1 MLRQYK
7 ARPLAGGR
15 RFVASPPVI
24 PAGWLPPFCMSN
36 DRLDGGANC
45 GVTRSYKPWEIAAM
59 AFRRALNR
67 PSVEFSSFS
76 ARRDAMSESLDQS
89 QAADRI
95 TPKPADSPLSEAP
108 PPGPDA
114 HTRDAA
120 ATGPVVPPVPS
131 TGAQFLTVFPPIML
145 PMFLAVADQTI
156 VATALPAIASSLGD
170 IERAS
175 WVVVSY
181 LIANTIAAPVYG
193 RLGDT
198 FGRRL
203 MMFVALG
210 IFVAG
215 SVLCALAPSILM
227 LTAFRVVQ
235 GFGGG
240 GLMTLSQALIGEA
253 IPPRERGRY
262 QGYLAGI
269 AVSSNTFGPV
279 AGGYLTQA
287 FGWQS
292 IFLINIPLGLL
303 AVFFVFRIPPR
314 QGDRRRTMF
323 DAPGLVL
330 FIFFVGP
337 VIVAL
342 EQVQRMEVS
351 TLPLALGLLVFGLVS
366 LGLLTWQERIT
377 TSPLIPPRLFRQP
390 SIWRADAM
398 AACHGAALVSLITF
412 LPIYLRAV
420 RGASPAET
428 GLILLP
434 LTAGI
439 GIGSMFTGQMVTR
452 TGRTAV
458 FPTYGLMAATIGLVA
473 IAFLAPLMSPTQLA
487 WSFCVIALFMGT
499 VMGVVQVTVQ
509 AVSGPRLLGTGAAMV
524 QFSRSVGAAVG
535 TASVAAILFS
545 ILSATDRSTA
555 SLFGSI
561 IEQGPDVLATL
572 APARQAAVHAQIG
585 EAFRAAFLTVAAFTG
600 MGTVLAWTL
609 PLRRL

>member
-1 MLRQYK
+1 M
-7 ARPLAGGR
+7 
-15 RFVASPPVI
+15 
-24 PAGWLPPFCMSN
+24 N
-36 DRLDGGANC
+36 
-45 GVTRSYKPWEIAAM
+45 E
-59 AFRRALNR
+59 
-67 PSVEFSSFS
+67 SS
-76 ARRDAMSESLDQS
+76 DQS
-89 QAADRI
+89 GAADRSI
-95 TPKPADSPLSEAP
+95 VEAAAP
-108 PPGPDA
+108 P
-114 HTRDAA
+114 TRPENANTQPEKRSA
-120 ATGPVVPPVPS
+120 
-131 TGAQFLTVFPPIML
+131 GAQFLTVFPPIML

-156 VATALPAIASSLGD
+156 VATALPTIASNLGE

-198 FGRRL
+198 FGRRA
-203 MMFVALG
+203 MMIVALA
-210 IFVAG
+210 IFMFG
-215 SVLCALAPSILM
+215 SVLCALAPSIEL
-227 LTAFRVVQ
+227 LTAFRVLQ

-253 IPPRERGRY
+253 LPPRERGRY

-287 FGWQS
+287 LGWQS
-292 IFLINIPLGLL
+292 IFLINIPLGLI
-303 AVFFVFRIPPR
+303 AVMFVFRIPPR
-314 QGDRRRTMF
+314 QGDRRRTTF

-337 VIVAL
+337 VILAL
-342 EQVQRMEVS
+342 EQVQRMQLN
-351 TLPLALGLLVFGLVS
+351 TLPLALGLLAFGLVA
-366 LGLLTWQERIT
+366 LGLLAWQEQLT

-390 SIWRADAM
+390 SIWRSDAM

-439 GIGSMFTGQMVTR
+439 GLGSMFTGQMVTR
-452 TGRTAV
+452 TGYTAV
-458 FPTYGLMAATIGLVA
+458 FPTYGLMAATAGLLA
-473 IAFLAPLMSPTQLA
+473 LAFVIPYLSTAAMA
-487 WSFCVIALFMGT
+487 WSFCGIALFMGT

-509 AVSGPRLLGTGAAMV
+509 SVSGPRLLGTGAATV
-524 QFSRSVGAAVG
+524 QFSRSVGAAFG
-535 TASVAAILFS
+535 TAAVAAILFS
-545 ILSATDRSTA
+545 ILAATDRDTA
-555 SLFGSI
+555 SLFGTI
-561 IEQGPDVLATL
+561 IEQGPDAIAALPA
-572 APARQAAVHAQIG
+572 ARQAIVQAEIG
-585 EAFRAAFLTVAAFTG
+585 DAFRAAFITIATFTAAG
-600 MGTVLAWTL
+600 AALAWSL

>member
-1 MLRQYK
+1 M
-7 ARPLAGGR
+7 
-15 RFVASPPVI
+15 
-24 PAGWLPPFCMSN
+24 N
-36 DRLDGGANC
+36 
-45 GVTRSYKPWEIAAM
+45 
-59 AFRRALNR
+59 
-67 PSVEFSSFS
+67 
-76 ARRDAMSESLDQS
+76 ESLDRPQS
-89 QAADRI
+89 ADRAA
-95 TPKPADSPLSEAP
+95 PKGLSSP
-108 PPGPDA
+108 
-114 HTRDAA
+114 
-120 ATGPVVPPVPS
+120 PPVPAGGGVADS
-131 TGAQFLTVFPPIML
+131 DTHSHGIPAKLAPSAGSQFLTVFPPIML

-156 VATALPAIASSLGD
+156 VATALPAIASDLGE

-210 IFVAG
+210 IFMAG
-215 SVLCALAPSILM
+215 SVLCALAPSVEV

-262 QGYLAGI
+262 QGYLAGV

-303 AVFFVFRIPPR
+303 AVLFVFRIPPR
-314 QGDRRRTMF
+314 EGDRRRTMF
-323 DAPGLVL
+323 DSPGLVL

-337 VIVAL
+337 VILAL
-342 EQVQRMEVS
+342 EQVQRMELS
-351 TLPLALGLLVFGLVS
+351 TLPLAVGLLAFGLVS
-366 LGLLTWQERIT
+366 LGLLAWQETIT

-420 RGASPAET
+420 IGASPAET
-428 GLILLP
+428 GLVLLP

-452 TGRTAV
+452 TGCTAV
-458 FPTYGLMAATIGLVA
+458 FPTYGLMAATVGLVA
-473 IAFLAPLMSPTQLA
+473 IALFAPHLTPAELA

-535 TASVAAILFS
+535 TAAVATILFS
-545 ILSATDRSTA
+545 ILLASDRGTA

-561 IEQGPDVLATL
+561 IEHGPEVIANLP
-572 APARQAAVHAQIG
+572 PARQAVIHAQIG
-585 EAFRAAFLTVAAFTG
+585 EAFRAAFLTIAAFTG
-600 MGTVLAWTL
+600 VGTLLAWSL

>member
-1 MLRQYK
+1 M
-7 ARPLAGGR
+7 
-15 RFVASPPVI
+15 
-24 PAGWLPPFCMSN
+24 N
-36 DRLDGGANC
+36 
-45 GVTRSYKPWEIAAM
+45 
-59 AFRRALNR
+59 
-67 PSVEFSSFS
+67 
-76 ARRDAMSESLDQS
+76 ESLDQS
-89 QAADRI
+89 QAADRVA
-95 TPKPADSPLSEAP
+95 PKPDSPAPEAA
-108 PPGPDA
+108 GTGLDA
-114 HTRDAA
+114 HASDAA
-120 ATGPVVPPVPS
+120 VMAPAVPVS
-131 TGAQFLTVFPPIML
+131 SAGAQFLTVFPPIML

-170 IERAS
+170 IERVS

-210 IFVAG
+210 IFMAG

-227 LTAFRVVQ
+227 LTAFRVIQ

-337 VIVAL
+337 VILAL
-342 EQVQRMEVS
+342 EQVQRMELS
-351 TLPLALGLLVFGLVS
+351 TLPLALGLLAFGLVS
-366 LGLLTWQERIT
+366 LGLLSWQERIT

-428 GLILLP
+428 GLVLLP

-545 ILSATDRSTA
+545 ILSATDRITA

-561 IEQGPDVLATL
+561 IEQGPDVLASL
-572 APARQAAVHAQIG
+572 APAHQAAVHAQIG
-585 EAFRAAFLTVAAFTG
+585 EAFRAAFLTIAAFTG